1 MAGAQQNQLIAR
13 CDLEL
18 VNRNSDK
25 FYHIQVR
32 GSPDGKG
39 GKVYTTVA
47 TYGRNGISNPSQA
60 QKYEGPSRRAAE
72 AALEKVRKEKI
83 AKGYTEKGSQS
94 FPHPPQPQPPPPPP
108 APASASAK
116 KPAAKKTKAKAVF
129 SPDAIKKSA
138 FFLSALN

>member
-1 MAGAQQNQLIAR
+1 MAGAQQNQIVASAY
-13 CDLEL
+13 LEF
-18 VNRNSDK
+18 VNSSSDK
-25 FYHIQVR
+25 FYRIQVR
-32 GSPDGKG
+32 ESSDGKG

-47 TYGRNGISNPSQA
+47 TYGRNGVSNPAQA

-72 AALEKVRKEKI
+72 AALDKVRKEKL
-83 AKGYTEKGSQS
+83 AKGYVETGLQTLSDY
-94 FPHPPQPQPPPPPP
+94 PPPQPAPPPPTP
-108 APASASAK
+108 ASAK